1 MVIKIYKKKRII
13 SATGTPFS
21 SEFVSAH
28 KKETQMN
35 QAAAAAPRSSSS
47 TTWWYRVTCPHH
59 PHVVSFATAA
69 AACHYGNCPRAPLPT
84 QSANMST
91 GQPVATAARLK
102 GLGVIKFKS
111 VPCECA
117 EQHRF
122 SSSAGELIS
131 GFISSSL
138 LHAAKTA
145 AACPPK
151 EGVGINGM
159 PWINYY
165 ILLVSTLNPVLVRA
179 GGVQLV
185 IIRGIKW
192 EVSRGTRKVWLVVAL
207 LVGALRGYNNNGD
220 GDV

>member
-21 SEFVSAH
+21 SEFVSAQ
-28 KKETQMN
+28 KRDANE
-35 QAAAAAPRSSSS
+35 PSSSS
-47 TTWWYRVTCPHH
+47 SSPTELIIHYMMISCNMSSSSACGFIRHGGGGG
-59 PHVVSFATAA
+59 VSLWKLS
-69 AACHYGNCPRAPLPT
+69 PRASPHSVSKHVHGT
-84 QSANMST
+84 A
-91 GQPVATAARLK
+91 VATAARLK

-138 LHAAKTA
+138 LHAAAA

-159 PWINYY
+159 P
-165 ILLVSTLNPVLVRA
+165 
-179 GGVQLV
+179 
-185 IIRGIKW
+185 
-192 EVSRGTRKVWLVVAL
+192 
-207 LVGALRGYNNNGD
+207 
-220 GDV
+220 